1 MQPPWWPEGWLA
13 RLGGVPAVM
22 GQLQPAVALRELGPD
37 VTNVHGKPKVEL
49 FM

>member
-1 MQPPWWPEGWLA
+1 M
-13 RLGGVPAVM
+13 M

-37 VTNVHGKPKVEL
+37 VTNVQGKLEVEL